1 MLKTVTF
8 RDRLIKGGVLDPE
21 GLHHEFAYGTHG
33 RKLDFG
39 LIAVDGPLYDEWIE
53 ANVDALKRRPRLP
66 RAVLGIANGTNQPAE
81 DIASELG
88 IVALTTHKISPREVT
103 ITPASLEQLVDLSC
117 LDEITAIE
125 DVGTSGG
132 TTLTGIQ
139 SVSVAGYEN
148 VNAQITW
155 QRTEMLGALATAGV
169 DYWAIIHEPLTTFD
183 PEQCALEGYC
193 AQGWELIPHD

>member
-8 RDRLIKGGVLDPE
+8 RDRLIEGGVLDPE
-21 GLHHEFAYGTHG
+21 GIHHEFAYGTHG

-39 LIAVDGPLYDEWIE
+39 LVAVYGPLYGEWVD

-66 RAVLGIANGTNQPAE
+66 RAVLGIANGTNQLAE
-81 DIASELG
+81 DIAGELG

-103 ITPASLEQLVDLSC
+103 ITPASLEQLVELSC

-139 SVSVAGYEN
+139 SLHTAGYER

-155 QRTEMLGALATAGV
+155 QRTEVLGALAAAGV
-169 DYWAIIHEPLTTFD
+169 THWSIIHEPLTTYEPD
-183 PEQCALEGYC
+183 ACIAEGYC

>member
-8 RDRLIKGGVLDPE
+8 RDRLIEGGVLDPE

-39 LIAVDGPLYDEWIE
+39 LIAEDAPLYAEWVD
-53 ANVDALKRRPRLP
+53 ANVQALQQRPRLP
-66 RAVLGIANGTNQPAE
+66 RAVLGIANGTNQLAQ
-81 DIASELG
+81 DVAAELG

-103 ITPASLEQLVDLSC
+103 ITPASLEQLVELSC

-139 SVSVAGYEN
+139 SVQTAGYEY
-148 VNAQITW
+148 VSAQVTW
-155 QRTEMLGALATAGV
+155 QRSAELGALATAGIE
-169 DYWAIIHEPLTTFD
+169 YWTLIHEPLTTYE
-183 PEQCALEGYC
+183 PAQCEEEGYC
-193 AQGWELIPHD
+193 AQGWELIPHH